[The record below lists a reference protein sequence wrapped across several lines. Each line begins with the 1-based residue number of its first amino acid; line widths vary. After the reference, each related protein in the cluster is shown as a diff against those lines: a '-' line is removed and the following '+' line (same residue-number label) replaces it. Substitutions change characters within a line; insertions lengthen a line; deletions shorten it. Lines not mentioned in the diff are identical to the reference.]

1 MSNYISGRWFESS
14 GKISMTIFV
23 TEFLFS
29 KLQAFK
35 LQPLALCILK
45 IQEIS
50 EIAYNI
56 KFLFAEAGVNR
67 FSTE

>member
-1 MSNYISGRWFESS
+1 
-14 GKISMTIFV
+14 MTIFV
-23 TEFLFS
+23 TEFFFS

-45 IQEIS
+45 IQDIS
-50 EIAYNI
+50 EIVYNI
-56 KFLFAEAGVNR
+56 RFLFAEAGVKR

>member
-1 MSNYISGRWFESS
+1 
-14 GKISMTIFV
+14 MTIFV
-23 TEFLFS
+23 TEFFFS

-45 IQEIS
+45 IQDIS
-50 EIAYNI
+50 EIVYNI
-56 KFLFAEAGVNR
+56 KFLFAKAGVKR